1 MATVATQT
9 PTLLLVVLD
18 TEMTLEAFYAE
29 VYEGV
34 ITFIF
39 KWNLAGKEEVFVCIW
54 VLSNPHDS

>member
-9 PTLLLVVLD
+9 PTLLLVVLY

-29 VYEGV
+29 VDESV
-34 ITFIF
+34 VAIIF